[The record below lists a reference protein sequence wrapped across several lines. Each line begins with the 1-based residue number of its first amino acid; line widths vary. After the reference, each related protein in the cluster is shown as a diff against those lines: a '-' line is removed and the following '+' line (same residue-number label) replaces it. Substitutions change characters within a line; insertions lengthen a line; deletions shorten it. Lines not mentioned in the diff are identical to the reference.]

1 MRSLEL
7 SSPLWMEVGLGM
19 GGFEPFKVESLTDS
33 MKQKELMALIEMAAS
48 TKSFKPRLGPHSFFT
63 PQ

>member
-1 MRSLEL
+1 
-7 SSPLWMEVGLGM
+7 MEVGLGM